1 MTPLVLAVAWAAVVV
16 AGAARLQPAPARV
29 RALGQRAGRPCGRGA
44 RVPALPARP
53 RAAVTE
59 RVGAWALR
67 RAHRPPSPLTAR
79 RLGSAALAA
88 AVVLPL
94 LPLAAPAAG
103 LVGWAAPAMRAGRAE
118 RRRLDALAADL
129 PDVVDLLVLAVGA
142 GLTVG
147 LALAQVARRGSGPLA
162 AELRRVLDEAG
173 RGRRLADALDDLPG
187 RAGEAVRP
195 LVGAL
200 VASERY
206 GAPLVA
212 GLERL
217 ADEVRRDR
225 RRRAEEAARKV
236 PVKLLF
242 PLVTCTLPAFGLLT
256 VAPLVASAVRSLRI

>member
-1 MTPLVLAVAWAAVVV
+1 VTPLLLALAWAAVV
-16 AGAARLQPAPARV
+16 AGGAVRLRPAPPRV
-29 RALGQRAGRPCGRGA
+29 RALSEPTGRTGRRGGRSSA
-44 RVPALPARP
+44 VAAQP
-53 RAAVTE
+53 RLAVTE
-59 RVGAWALR
+59 RIGAWALR
-67 RAHRPPSPLTAR
+67 RAHRPASPLSAR
-79 RLGSAALAA
+79 RLGSAVLAA
-88 AVVLPL
+88 AVVLPV
-94 LPLAAPAAG
+94 LPLAAPAAA
-103 LVGWAAPAMRAGRAE
+103 LLGWSAPVVRAGRAE

-147 LALAQVARRGSGPLA
+147 LALTEVARRGSGPLA
-162 AELRRVLDEAG
+162 AEVRRVVDDAG
-173 RGRRLADALDDLPG
+173 RGRRLADALDDLPAH
-187 RAGEAVRP
+187 AGEAVRP

>member
-1 MTPLVLAVAWAAVVV
+1 MSAVLLAVAWAAVVV
-16 AGAARLQPAPARV
+16 GGATRFRPPPARI
-29 RALGQRAGRPCGRGA
+29 RALELTSGRGKRGRAG
-44 RVPALPARP
+44 PAAHR
-53 RAAVTE
+53 RALTE
-59 RVGAWALR
+59 RLGAWVLR
-67 RAHRPPSPLTAR
+67 RLHRAPSTLTAR
-79 RLGSAALAA
+79 RLGSAALAGGA
-88 AVVLPL
+88 VLPF
-94 LPLAAPAAG
+94 LPLAAPAAA
-103 LVGWAAPAMRAGRAE
+103 LLAWAAPAVRAGRAQ
-118 RRRLDALAADL
+118 RRRFAAFAADL

-147 LALAQVARRGSGPLA
+147 LALAEVSRRGSGPLA
-162 AELRRVLDEAG
+162 AELRRVVDDTG
-173 RGRRLADALDDLPG
+173 RGRRLADALDDLPAH
-187 RAGEAVRP
+187 AGEAVRP

-212 GLERL
+212 GLEHL

>member
-1 MTPLVLAVAWAAVVV
+1 MTPLLLAVAWAAVVV
-16 AGAARLQPAPARV
+16 VGAARLRPAPARV
-29 RALGQRAGRPCGRGA
+29 RALSEPPARRSRRAGRPPVR
-44 RVPALPARP
+44 PAPPRLP
-53 RAAVTE
+53 VTE

-67 RAHRPPSPLTAR
+67 RANRPASPLTAR

-88 AVVLPL
+88 AVVFPL
-94 LPLAAPAAG
+94 LPLAAPPAAV
-103 LVGWAAPAMRAGRAE
+103 LGWAAPAVRAGRVE

-147 LALAQVARRGSGPLA
+147 LALNEVARRGSGPLA
-162 AELRRVLDEAG
+162 AELRRVADDAG
-173 RGRRLADALDDLPG
+173 RGRRLADALDDLPA

-206 GAPLVA
+206 GTPLVS

>member
-1 MTPLVLAVAWAAVVV
+1 MTPLFLAVAWAAVVV
-16 AGAARLQPAPARV
+16 GAAARLRPAPARV
-29 RALGQRAGRPCGRGA
+29 RALSEHARGFRRRGRRPS
-44 RVPALPARP
+44 VLPASP
-53 RAAVTE
+53 RRALTE

-67 RAHRPPSPLTAR
+67 RAHRSASPLTAR
-79 RLGSAALAA
+79 RLGSAVLAA

-94 LPLAAPAAG
+94 LPLAAPAAS
-103 LVGWAAPAMRAGRAE
+103 LLAWAAPAVRAGRTE
-118 RRRLDALAADL
+118 RRRLEALAADL

-147 LALAQVARRGSGPLA
+147 LALAEVARRGSGPLA
-162 AELRRVLDEAG
+162 GELCRVVDDTA
-173 RGRRLADALDDLPG
+173 RGRRLADALDDLSA

-217 ADEVRRDR
+217 ADAVRRDR